1 MSDTSK
7 EAVRRLSMDCKRAA
21 DVLHDAGSFETG
33 QGILLDARSAM
44 EALCAELDE
53 AKAEIKRRHNAQSY
67 TYIGKD
73 GKSVQARDLE
83 DERDALKAEIER
95 LREYAQHKR
104 SCDLMGA
111 FIDGKFCTCG
121 FSAKMKGTSDD

>member
-95 LREYAQHKR
+95 LRADR
-104 SCDLMGA
+104 P
-111 FIDGKFCTCG
+111 FISG
-121 FSAKMKGTSDD
+121 FVEGFDAASGISGLKGTSYD